1 MMPTVEINMEHNH
14 RTSRETCHQKSVRK
28 KSVLFCVISLAVL
41 FLTFDHAIRPRTGF
55 HYHKL
60 GMHKVGPNWTSS
72 KPRQYRGHHRKSGIH
87 HLATSPNTK
96 KNQKKS
102 TFRFL
107 SQVTKLLP
115 VCDHCEFRV
124 LIYCHLQW
132 KPQRGH
138 LENWPLQILPWIGP
152 DLTDMSNSQERPKH
166 AVGHQT
172 SYEPKWGH
180 LHGK

>member
-72 KPRQYRGHHRKSGIH
+72 KPRQYRGHLQKSGIH
-87 HLATSPNTK
+87 RRATSPSTEIDYKICLKKSHSGKFYGRTK
-96 KNQKKS
+96 KLKFLFSQIFWSKFVIKYFPWIKYSKEIFHHQIRIWLFRVKNS
-102 TFRFL
+102 VFRFAR
-107 SQVTKLLP
+107 S
-115 VCDHCEFRV
+115 
-124 LIYCHLQW
+124 
-132 KPQRGH
+132 
-138 LENWPLQILPWIGP
+138 
-152 DLTDMSNSQERPKH
+152 
-166 AVGHQT
+166 
-172 SYEPKWGH
+172 
-180 LHGK
+180 